1 VVRHAIIDK
10 QVDIPAGMSIGTDPD
25 SDSARYTVST
35 NGVVVIGKREP
46 LGDRLGS

>member
-1 VVRHAIIDK
+1 
-10 QVDIPAGMSIGTDPD
+10 MSIGTDAE
-25 SDSARYTVST
+25 SDAARYTVSA